1 MGTPDKVLGRA
12 ILATRSVL
20 LRRLFQRLAARDLT
34 LEIADI
40 PSDLRALA
48 QDVDLV
54 FVHAGRAEHD
64 ACGALEDWVEAV
76 RASASRAAPL
86 IAFARDPWARSQ
98 ALQRGAAG
106 FLKVPC
112 LAAEFWSLVRPW
124 LAMAQRRPGAEEAP
138 VQRPRRGATILLVDD
153 SAVIHRFVQGALQG
167 SGHTLIHASDG
178 LAGLEAA
185 RRSVPELV
193 ITDVDMPHLD
203 GYELCRR
210 LRAEAPTRTV
220 PILILSA
227 RGRGVDAD
235 RSQEVGA
242 TACLAKPVSEKD
254 LLARI
259 EQLLAAAGSA
269 GAARPGERAPGRAQT
284 ANDDLPNPA

>member
-1 MGTPDKVLGRA
+1 MLGRA

-20 LRRLFQRLAARDLT
+20 LRRLFQRLAVHGLT

-48 QDVDLV
+48 QEFDLV
-54 FVHAGRAEHD
+54 FVHAGQAEHD
-64 ACGALEDWVEAV
+64 ACGALEEWVEAV

-98 ALQRGAAG
+98 ALARGAAG

-112 LAAEFWSLVRPW
+112 LGAEFWSLVRPW
-124 LAMAQRRPGAEEAP
+124 LEMAQRRPGTEVAAA
-138 VQRPRRGATILLVDD
+138 PRRGAKILLVDD

-167 SGHTLIHASDG
+167 SGHALVHASDG

-185 RRSVPELV
+185 RRSAPDLV
-193 ITDVDMPHLD
+193 ITDVDMPNLD

-242 TACLAKPVSEKD
+242 TDSLAKPVSERD

-259 EQLLAAAGSA
+259 EQLLADAVAAGAAGSA
-269 GAARPGERAPGRAQT
+269 ERAPARAQT
-284 ANDDLPNPA
+284 ANDDPPDPA